1 LIADILFLG
10 TKKFCLSE
18 EQEMIDE
25 NVESSGYD
33 PSSEEDE
40 EGGIQNKS
48 GGQEIDNSVEKQ
60 RSAVNKQDNSKG
72 KKAEKN
78 HKVNKQ

>member
-1 LIADILFLG
+1 MFIG

-40 EGGIQNKS
+40 EGGIQDES